1 LYTIVYTENGEMPFK
16 LKYILDLLSDG
27 KFHEVGE
34 LQDGA
39 GLSEEYTIAILT
51 FLIRYEFAEV
61 NREGSRVR
69 ISKSLKKLLTQSTI

>member
-1 LYTIVYTENGEMPFK
+1 MSFK
-16 LKYILDLLSDG
+16 LQYILDLLSDG

-69 ISKSLKKLLTQSTI
+69 IGKSLKKLLTQSTI